1 MISIRDSILTIFQ
14 DVMETT
20 GNDMSCEL
28 TDESILLQTGMD
40 SLGFAILVTQ
50 LEQEHGY
57 DPFVMMDTP
66 VYPTT
71 FKEFVDI
78 YERFQSHRKQ

>member
-1 MISIRDSILTIFQ
+1 
-14 DVMETT
+14 METT